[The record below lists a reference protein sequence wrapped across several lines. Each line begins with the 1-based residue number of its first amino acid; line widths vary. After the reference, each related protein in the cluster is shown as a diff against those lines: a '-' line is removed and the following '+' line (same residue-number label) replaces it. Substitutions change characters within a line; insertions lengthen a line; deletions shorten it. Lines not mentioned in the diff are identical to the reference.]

1 MSIHKVRWLLVG
13 LACMALWPA
22 HAPAQGTHARTL
34 GINSTPTFVI
44 GEKIVPGAI
53 SLKKLKRLIATA
65 RDIGGSVCVGF
76 GVTLDASP
84 LRAWRIV
91 RCLLFPSVGCAQERN
106 LQICGTYQR

>member
-1 MSIHKVRWLLVG
+1 MGFDAKHLEADMSSPEIDEAIERN
-13 LACMALWPA
+13 LAL
-22 HAPAQGTHARTL
+22 ARTL
-34 GINSTPTFVI
+34 GINATPTFVI

-91 RCLLFPSVGCAQERN
+91 RCLVVPSMRCAQERN
-106 LQICGTYQR
+106 LQICGTYRR